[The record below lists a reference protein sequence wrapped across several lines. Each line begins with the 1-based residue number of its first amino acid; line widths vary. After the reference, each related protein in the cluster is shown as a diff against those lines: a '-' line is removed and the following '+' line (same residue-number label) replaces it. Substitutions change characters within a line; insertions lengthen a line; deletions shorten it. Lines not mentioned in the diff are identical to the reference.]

1 MLMDGKVSVNKGQ
14 NRGNKRMERQKRM
27 RFLVTQEPVLSF
39 NTSIVSHWVPL
50 QVRA

>member
-1 MLMDGKVSVNKGQ
+1 MDGKVSVNKGQ

-27 RFLVTQEPVLSF
+27 SNKETQEPVLSF